1 MGIEMSE
8 PKMIGGPAFP
18 MPDYEDA
25 YGDRVWGMSQR
36 DWFAGQALA
45 EIITVCRSDTRHQS
59 ESMEAMFA
67 RKSYE
72 IADAMLAARG
82 AK

>member
-1 MGIEMSE
+1 MSE

-25 YGDRVWGMSQR
+25 SGDRVWGMSLR

-45 EIITVCRSDTRHQS
+45 G
-59 ESMEAMFA
+59 MMANPEAWLDDDGVVRTGWMAFQC
-67 RKSYE
+67 
-72 IADAMLAARG
+72 ADAMLAARG